1 MYELNFVGKFT
12 ITMKSIFTFF
22 LFFIYIH
29 QASFAQDGSKKKT
42 YSRAQN
48 GAEYIIEAE
57 KLSSS
62 NPAKSI
68 ELLQQALEIAI
79 TTKDYYTE
87 GESYALLGKIN
98 TNAQQYDLAI
108 NYYKKAKTAF
118 KKGNYDRKL
127 FLVDTALANAL
138 KENKQYEEALSLY
151 DILLNRAINEKNI
164 ENQISVYRAKA
175 EILKKTFEF
184 NNALNN
190 LKIAERLAKN
200 LKSGENIGAAIKLEI
215 GEIYEKQS
223 KNQQALKEYNASEQ
237 ISLSQNDKQGV
248 LNSYSKQSK
257 LLEKEGRKKEAV
269 DNQLKSLNYL
279 NQGNTASYE
288 LDEPAE
294 EAEMAEVVEMK
305 SNKVLDKS
313 RAESQLN
320 IEIGRNYI
328 DLNKSETA
336 IGYLKDAINISSN
349 SGALEEQKDAYG
361 LLSDAYS
368 RIGKFTEAL
377 ETYKSYVGL
386 VDSIYQLKEA
396 QITASLELSKE
407 LGQRLQR
414 INSLETDKELQ
425 EKTIEL
431 LESQRVVDE
440 ESNKRLKVI
449 LYSLSIG
456 LILLLFLLY
465 FMHRNSKQKRMTNQL
480 LALKNLRTQM
490 NPHFIFNALN
500 SVNNFISQ
508 SDERSANR
516 YLSDFSRLMRLVLEN
531 SEHDFI
537 PLSKELEIL
546 NLYIGL
552 EHSRFSEKF
561 DYQIDIDPDLEIE
574 NYQIPPMIVQPYL
587 ENAVW
592 HGLRYLDGK
601 GNLNLRIDKHQ
612 GALRIIVEDDGIGR
626 LKSKETKTKN
636 QKSNQSTA
644 MKNISERLKIING
657 LHQSQVSVNISDLK
671 ADGSGTKVEIRVVEK

>member
-1 MYELNFVGKFT
+1 
-12 ITMKSIFTFF
+12 MKTIFTFLLYIF
-22 LFFIYIH
+22 LIQ
-29 QASFAQDGSKKKT
+29 QASFAQDVVKKKS
-42 YSRAQN
+42 YSRSQSASEN
-48 GAEYIIEAE
+48 MMEAE
-57 KLSSS
+57 KLSNS
-62 NPAKSI
+62 NPANSI
-68 ELLQQALEIAI
+68 ELLQNALEQAI

-87 GESYALLGKIN
+87 GESYALLAKIN
-98 TNAQQYDLAI
+98 SNAQQFDLAI

-118 KKGNYDRKL
+118 NKGNYTNKITQ
-127 FLVDTALANAL
+127 VNQSLANAL
-138 KENKQYEEALSLY
+138 KANGQFEEALLLY
-151 DILLNRAINEKNI
+151 NNLLNRAINEKNI
-164 ENQISVYRAKA
+164 EQQISIYRAKA
-175 EILKKTFEF
+175 EIFKQTSELSEALNYLKKAEQL
-184 NNALNN
+184 ANN
-190 LKIAERLAKN
+190 LNSSEN
-200 LKSGENIGAAIKLEI
+200 LSAAIKLEI
-215 GEIYEKQS
+215 GEVYEKQS
-223 KNQQALKEYNASEQ
+223 KNQKALQEYSASEQ
-237 ISLSQNDKQGV
+237 ISLSQNDRQGV

-269 DNQLKSLNYL
+269 DNQIKSLNYL
-279 NQGNTASYE
+279 NQPNADSYE
-288 LDEPAE
+288 LDESE
-294 EAEMAEVVEMK
+294 DEVAEVVENK
-305 SNKVLDKS
+305 STKLLDKS

-336 IGYLKDAINISSN
+336 INYLKDAIQISSN

-377 ETYKSYVGL
+377 ETYKNYVAL
-386 VDSIYQLKEA
+386 VDSIYQLKEK

-414 INSLETDKELQ
+414 INSLETDRELQ
-425 EKTIEL
+425 QKTIEL

-449 LYSLSIG
+449 LYSLTIG
-456 LILLLFLLY
+456 LILLLFLIY
-465 FMHRNSKQKRMTNQL
+465 FMHRNSKQKRLTNQL

-508 SDERSANR
+508 SDERAANR

-561 DYQIDIDPDLEIE
+561 DYQIDIDPNLEIE
-574 NYQIPPMIVQPYL
+574 NYQIPPMIVQPYI

-592 HGLRYLDGK
+592 HGLRYLEGK
-601 GNLNLRIDKHQ
+601 GNLNLKIDQNQ
-612 GALRIIVEDDGIGR
+612 GALRIVVEDDGIGR
-626 LKSKETKTKN
+626 QKSKETKTKN
-636 QKSNQSTA
+636 QKTNQSTA
-644 MKNISERLKIING
+644 MKNIAERLEIING
-657 LHQSQVSVNISDLK
+657 LHQSQVSVSISDLK
-671 ADGSGTKVEIRVVEK
+671 ADGSGTRVEIRVEPK